1 MEADQEH
8 LEAREDVPEVEK
20 TQIEIENRSK
30 VASPG
35 GRLQLFRGKLVKF
48 KAKYEHFFII
58 EAYYGGPTLVQE
70 PLETLE
76 ARETPLEAA
85 LL

>member
-48 KAKYEHFFII
+48 KAKH
-58 EAYYGGPTLVQE
+58 GRLKPPTLVQGAKRH
-70 PLETLE
+70 LRTF
-76 ARETPLEAA
+76 
-85 LL
+85 